1 MISDVDTAADDRIF
15 GHVRLRGGRYD
26 QPGLPVTTAV
36 ELARYQRLVSA
47 VAYHLYMRAH
57 PKRKRAPRGFS
68 ESLDLRLVD
77 VQPGS
82 VVPVLS
88 RVLATGQHTITGEDW
103 HDQARVLINE
113 ALANINR
120 DERLPAGFPVEAL
133 KEFASFGRSLQD
145 DEEIEFSGNGAEVV
159 GFTPR
164 TRRRIQSLAN
174 LDEIEVE
181 MLVQGQ
187 VIGLHSDPQR
197 LDLVLAD
204 ASHRKLVAEYT
215 DPAMWDTLR
224 EFLGFADR
232 APLAALSVV
241 ARQGLDGEIRAI
253 VDVLGIEAAL
263 PTAWADR
270 IAELAALRRGWLDS
284 DSDSPSREALDV
296 TEEFLLACVDEGLPR
311 PSIYPSA
318 DGGVQLEWRTERV
331 AVEVD
336 ILNSGTVSGYAFDV
350 AGNDDHELVLPEFD
364 TDALLNFTTEHLNG

>member
-1 MISDVDTAADDRIF
+1 MMGDMDALADDRAF

-68 ESLDLRLVD
+68 DSLDLRLVD
-77 VQPGS
+77 VQSGS
-82 VVPVLS
+82 VIPVLS
-88 RVLATGQHTITGEDW
+88 RTPTSHPTLLGDDW
-103 HDQARVLINE
+103 HEQARVLINE

-120 DERLPAGFPVEAL
+120 DQRLPAWFPVEAL

-145 DEEIEFSGNGAEVV
+145 DEVIEFSGNGAEVAP
-159 GFTPR
+159 FTPQ

-174 LDEIEVE
+174 LEEIEVE
-181 MLVQGQ
+181 LLVQGQ

-197 LDLVLAD
+197 LDVLLA
-204 ASHRKLVAEYT
+204 APSNRKLVGEYT
-215 DPAMWDTLR
+215 DPGMWDTLR

-263 PTAWADR
+263 PTEWVDR
-270 IAELAALRRGWLDS
+270 IAELASLRKGWLDP
-284 DSDSPSREALDV
+284 DSDSPSREALDI

-318 DGGVQLEWRTERV
+318 DGGVQLEWRTASV
-331 AVEVD
+331 SVELD
-336 ILNSGTVSGYAFDV
+336 ILNSGAAHAYAFDI
-350 AGNDDHELVLPEFD
+350 AGNDDHELLQTEID
-364 TDALLNFTTEHLNG
+364 SDALLNFATEHLNG

>member
-1 MISDVDTAADDRIF
+1 MMDGMDTPADDRAF
-15 GHVRLRGGRYD
+15 GHIRLRGGRYD
-26 QPGLPVTTAV
+26 QPGLPVATAV
-36 ELARYQRLVSA
+36 ELARYQRLVST

-68 ESLDLRLVD
+68 DFLDLRLVD

-82 VVPVLS
+82 VIPVLS
-88 RVLATGQHTITGEDW
+88 RTPATSQPPLLGEDW

-113 ALANINR
+113 ALANVNK
-120 DERLPAGFPVEAL
+120 DQRLPAGFPVEAL
-133 KEFASFGRSLQD
+133 KEFASFGRSLQGN
-145 DEEIEFSGNGAEVV
+145 EVIEFSGNGAEVAP
-159 GFTPR
+159 FTPQ

-181 MLVQGQ
+181 LLVQGQ

-197 LDLVLAD
+197 IDVLLAD
-204 ASHRKLVAEYT
+204 PSHRKLVGEYA

-232 APLAALSVV
+232 APLAALSIV

-263 PTAWADR
+263 PTEWADR
-270 IAELAALRRGWLDS
+270 ISELSALRKGWFDEK
-284 DSDSPSREALDV
+284 SDSPSRETLDA
-296 TEEFLLACVDEGLPR
+296 TEEFLLACVDEGLQR

-318 DGGVQLEWRTERV
+318 EGGVQLEWRNKQVT
-331 AVEVD
+331 VEVD
-336 ILNSGTVSGYAFDV
+336 ILNAGTASAYAFDV
-350 AGNDDHELVLPEFD
+350 AGNDDHELPLDNLDP
-364 TDALLNFTTEHLNG
+364 DALLNFVAEHLSA

>member
-1 MISDVDTAADDRIF
+1 MMGDMDAVADDRAF

-82 VVPVLS
+82 VIPVLS
-88 RVLATGQHTITGEDW
+88 RTPTSQPTLLGDDW
-103 HDQARVLINE
+103 HEQARVLINE

-120 DERLPAGFPVEAL
+120 DQRLPAGFPVEAL

-145 DEEIEFSGNGAEVV
+145 DEVIEFSGNGADVAP
-159 GFTPR
+159 FTPQ

-174 LDEIEVE
+174 LEEIEVE
-181 MLVQGQ
+181 LLVQGQ

-197 LDLVLAD
+197 LDVLLA
-204 ASHRKLVAEYT
+204 APSNRKLVGEYT
-215 DPAMWDTLR
+215 DPGMWDTLR

-263 PTAWADR
+263 PTEWADR
-270 IAELAALRRGWLDS
+270 IAELASLRKGWLDP
-284 DSDSPSREALDV
+284 DSDSPSRETLDV

-318 DGGVQLEWRTERV
+318 DGGVQLEWRTDSV
-331 AVEVD
+331 SVELD
-336 ILNSGTVSGYAFDV
+336 ILNSGTAHAYAFDI
-350 AGNDDHELVLPEFD
+350 AGNDDHELVQTEID
-364 TDALLNFTTEHLNG
+364 SDALLNFATEHLNG